1 VFTAIARSC
10 LVSRDTLGDINPAFE
25 LDAYIVP
32 TPPEQ
37 LAFSNCEKVVKRD
50 VEVCRKKT

>member
-1 VFTAIARSC
+1 

-25 LDAYIVP
+25 LDTNIVP